1 MLEQLCILY
10 AGQKWAK
17 YIIWIGTLAL
27 GVLLFG
33 VSGGFPPH
41 AWRFLLQTLPLVPH
55 LWMLKGSGMLFPLFQ
70 LVTLSLALLCC
81 WLFLAASVVWIA
93 QQEWHYYREQRDF
106 AASLERAEEQS
117 IQNVSNSDV
126 DRQNAQWWEVQ
137 TQQFPKEV
145 IQISPSLPLP
155 ISSQPLPTT
164 SRPPTGQGMLRRQSR
179 AEITDPKRL
188 TFAIGS
194 GLDAGIKR
202 KNRPNE
208 DNLLV
213 IQGTHTYN
221 SRAYPFGLFVVADGM
236 GGHSKGQEA
245 SRLAIQHIRETVMP
259 VLLSN
264 AEIDGDHARTLLL
277 DALHH
282 ANLAVHQSNQQQ
294 HIDMG
299 TTVTAAMM
307 IDTTIAVANVGDS
320 RTYLYRAQDGLKQV
334 TKDHS
339 LVGQL
344 LARGEI
350 SEEDVYT
357 HPQRNEIYRCI
368 GEKATVQADTFLLP
382 LEAETTLLLCSDGL
396 WEMVRKP
403 HIEQILRDTLPDAAQ
418 TSKALIQAALEGGGL
433 DNVSAIVVHIASQA
447 NMLRLLP
454 QEQSPITPQVALYGR
469 GRTS

>member
-1 MLEQLCILY
+1 MVGSTNTTISQRGHTSNWHSRL
-10 AGQKWAK
+10 AGSSSSSPSSFSASNSSSATNLTNFTIATTTNKLSTTHNDESPTH
-17 YIIWIGTLAL
+17 GT
-27 GVLLFG
+27 GN
-33 VSGGFPPH
+33 
-41 AWRFLLQTLPLVPH
+41 
-55 LWMLKGSGMLFPLFQ
+55 
-70 LVTLSLALLCC
+70 VT
-81 WLFLAASVVWIA
+81 
-93 QQEWHYYREQRDF
+93 QQR
-106 AASLERAEEQS
+106 RAE
-117 IQNVSNSDV
+117 
-126 DRQNAQWWEVQ
+126 
-137 TQQFPKEV
+137 T
-145 IQISPSLPLP
+145 
-155 ISSQPLPTT
+155 
-164 SRPPTGQGMLRRQSR
+164 
-179 AEITDPKRL
+179 TDPKRL
-188 TFAIGS
+188 TFAIGT

-221 SRAYPFGLFVVADGM
+221 TRAYPFGLFVVADGM

-245 SRLAIQHIRETVMP
+245 SRLAIQHIREIVMP
-259 VLLSN
+259 ALLSN
-264 AEIDGDHARTLLL
+264 AEIDSDHARELLL

-282 ANLAVHQSNQQQ
+282 ANLAVHQHNQQQ

-299 TTVTAAMM
+299 TTVTAAIM

-350 SEEDVYT
+350 SEDDVYT

-368 GEKATVQADTFLLP
+368 GEKATVQADTFILP

-403 HIEQILRDTLPDAAQ
+403 HIEQI
-418 TSKALIQAALEGGGL
+418 
-433 DNVSAIVVHIASQA
+433 
-447 NMLRLLP
+447 
-454 QEQSPITPQVALYGR
+454 
-469 GRTS
+469 

>member
-1 MLEQLCILY
+1 
-10 AGQKWAK
+10 
-17 YIIWIGTLAL
+17 
-27 GVLLFG
+27 
-33 VSGGFPPH
+33 
-41 AWRFLLQTLPLVPH
+41 
-55 LWMLKGSGMLFPLFQ
+55 
-70 LVTLSLALLCC
+70 
-81 WLFLAASVVWIA
+81 
-93 QQEWHYYREQRDF
+93 
-106 AASLERAEEQS
+106 
-117 IQNVSNSDV
+117 
-126 DRQNAQWWEVQ
+126 
-137 TQQFPKEV
+137 
-145 IQISPSLPLP
+145 
-155 ISSQPLPTT
+155 
-164 SRPPTGQGMLRRQSR
+164 MLRRQSR

-188 TFAIGS
+188 TFAIGT

-221 SRAYPFGLFVVADGM
+221 TRAYPFGLFVVADGM

-264 AEIDGDHARTLLL
+264 AEIDGDHARELLL

-299 TTVTAAMM
+299 TTVTAAIM
-307 IDTTIAVANVGDS
+307 IDTTIAIANVGDS

-350 SEEDVYT
+350 SEDDVYT

-403 HIEQILRDTLPDAAQ
+403 HIEQILRDTLPNAAQ
-418 TSKALIQAALEGGGL
+418 TSKALIQAALDGGGL

-447 NMLRLLP
+447 NVLRLLP
-454 QEQSPITPQVALYGR
+454 QEQSPITPPVALHGR